1 MNPQA
6 DLEEKYRR
14 YSENLNMAFSTL
26 KFKDG
31 GMPPPSK
38 VREVVSLAKCY
49 HEDAGHFH
57 GKQMTVTALLS
68 LAYGEGLL
76 DALKMLGLIDFK
88 WGGRFGEEG

>member
-1 MNPQA
+1 MNLQA

-14 YSENLNMAFSTL
+14 YSENLGRAFSTL
-26 KFKDG
+26 KFKDENSL
-31 GMPPPSK
+31 PASK

-57 GKQMTVTALLS
+57 SKRMTVTALLS

-76 DALKMLGLIDFK
+76 DALKMLGLVDFR
-88 WGGRFGEEG
+88 WDGRLGEEG